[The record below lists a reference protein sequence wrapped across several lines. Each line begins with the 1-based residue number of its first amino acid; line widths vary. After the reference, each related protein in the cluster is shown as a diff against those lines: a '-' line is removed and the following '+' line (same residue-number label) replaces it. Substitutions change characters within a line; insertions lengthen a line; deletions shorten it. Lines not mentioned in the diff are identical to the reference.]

1 MRRIAMSDGRQL
13 LSPAKIGPV
22 VFKNRIIVSS
32 MCLYF
37 SGKDGEITDKMT
49 AFFRSRA
56 KGGTGAF
63 IIPANP
69 HGENKRARGSLA
81 GDDRIAQWKPLLD
94 AIHSEGA
101 RAICQMHPS
110 GIQFGRT
117 DFTESDSPFDLST
130 EGIKALIKS
139 YAVGAGRAQKA
150 GFDAVE
156 IHGAHGHE
164 VALLLSGLL
173 NTRKDQYGGSVE
185 NRARTVTEMIAEMKA
200 ICGGD
205 FPVILRI
212 SGEERVPG
220 GREIDESLDICRLAV
235 AAGADAIHVSSG
247 MPESEEW
254 ECPPSE
260 IEQGHLGWMGKRA
273 KDALGVPVIVVGRV
287 VDWEVGERM
296 IERGEADFVAM
307 ARTSLA
313 EPMWASGIGH
323 SDIPLR
329 KCIACNQGCRTRR
342 EQNKSAAACLQN
354 PRTGREELINIER
367 DKKQRSVCVIGAG
380 PSGLEAANVFSER
393 GHSVTVFERESAPGG
408 MFRWASKTPGKNS
421 YMNVVE
427 YYEKL
432 LEARGV
438 DIVCGTEL
446 SGVPEGRW
454 DLVVIAVGGSAIVP
468 PFEVENAR
476 TRLAID
482 FLAEGALKPG
492 SYVVIGDGLV
502 GYEIADYIIERGGRV
517 ILVGNDPREPAATQ
531 GIARWHFMRKRFER
545 AGLEIIRHST
555 VERLDGG
562 GLTVRG
568 SDGASRR
575 IDGSFDYIIAC
586 GYRQTPSEFIKNFTS
601 GGAPVIVVG
610 NAEKPGDAMDA
621 IHDAFDKAIAYRFD

>member
-1 MRRIAMSDGRQL
+1 MSDGRLL

-37 SGKDGEITDKMT
+37 SGKDGEVTDKMT

-63 IIPANP
+63 VIPANP

-81 GDDRIAQWKPLLD
+81 GDDRIAQWRPLLD
-94 AIHSEGA
+94 AIHAEGA
-101 RAICQMHPS
+101 RAICQIHPS
-110 GIQFGRT
+110 GIQFGRA
-117 DFTESDSPFDLST
+117 DFTESDSPFDLSAD
-130 EGIKALIKS
+130 GIKDLIKS
-139 YAVGAGRAQKA
+139 YAEGARRAQKA

-173 NTRKDQYGGSVE
+173 NTRRDQYGGSVE
-185 NRARTVTEMIAEMKA
+185 NCARTVTEMIAGMKDL
-200 ICGGD
+200 CGED

-212 SGEERVPG
+212 SGEERIPG
-220 GREIDESLDICRLAV
+220 GREIDESIEICGLAIE
-235 AAGADAIHVSSG
+235 AGANAIHISSG

-260 IEQGHLGWMGKRA
+260 IEQGHLGWMGKRM
-273 KDALGVPVIVVGRV
+273 KDALGVPIIVVGRV

-307 ARTSLA
+307 ARAALA
-313 EPMWASGIGH
+313 EPRWASGVGRN
-323 SDIPLR
+323 DIPLR

-342 EQNKSAAACLQN
+342 EQNKSMAACLQN
-354 PRTGREELINIER
+354 PRTGREEIINIER
-367 DKKQRSVCVIGAG
+367 DKSPRRVCVVGAG

-393 GHSVTVFERESAPGG
+393 GHSVTVFERESVPGG
-408 MFRWASKTPGKNS
+408 MFRWASKTPGKSS

-432 LEARGV
+432 LPTRGV

-454 DLVVIAVGGSAIVP
+454 DLVVLAVGGQAIIP
-468 PFEVENAR
+468 PFKVENAR
-476 TRLAID
+476 AQLAID
-482 FLAEGALKPG
+482 FLSEGCLKAD
-492 SYVVIGDGLV
+492 SYVVVGDGLV
-502 GYEIADYIIERGGRV
+502 GYETADYIIQRGGRV
-517 ILVGNDPREPAATQ
+517 ILVGNDPREPIAAQ
-531 GIARWHFMRKRFER
+531 GIARWHFMRRRFEDAR
-545 AGLEIIRHST
+545 LEIIRHST

-568 SDGASRR
+568 SDGSVRR
-575 IDGSFDYIIAC
+575 IDGTFDYIIAC
-586 GYRQTPSEFIKNFTS
+586 GYRQAPAEFIEKFTS
-601 GGAPVIVVG
+601 GGVPPLVVG
-610 NAEKPGDAMDA
+610 NAGKPGDAMDA
-621 IHDAFDKAIAYRFD
+621 IHDAFDKALAYRFD